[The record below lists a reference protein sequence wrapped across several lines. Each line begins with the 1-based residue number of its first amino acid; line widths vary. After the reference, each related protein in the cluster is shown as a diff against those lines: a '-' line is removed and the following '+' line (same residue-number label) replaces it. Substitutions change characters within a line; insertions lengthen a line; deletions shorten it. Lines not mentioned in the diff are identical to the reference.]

1 MLKLRE
7 IAKTFY
13 KIEIDNGRHI
23 SFWYDCWS
31 EKGVIF
37 DLVGERGFIDLGIRK
52 EATLEEAVLNLR
64 WRRRHRSEVLQEV
77 ETALESV
84 RSKIQSE
91 KLDVSIWRRKSGY
104 RENFSTNETW
114 MLLRGTSVQCLW
126 TRGIWFSVATPKYAF
141 ITWLAMRG
149 RLSTL
154 DRVSRWSQGMWR
166 TTCVFDRYQI
176 CLHGLGTC
184 RADVDERKG

>member
-1 MLKLRE
+1 MKLRE

-64 WRRRHRSEVLQEV
+64 RRRHHRSEVLREV

-84 RSKIQSE
+84 RSWMS
-91 KLDVSIWRRKSGY
+91 VSGGES
-104 RENFSTNETW
+104 
-114 MLLRGTSVQCLW
+114 
-126 TRGIWFSVATPKYAF
+126 RGIER
-141 ITWLAMRG
+141 I
-149 RLSTL
+149 
-154 DRVSRWSQGMWR
+154 SQQMK
-166 TTCVFDRYQI
+166 
-176 CLHGLGTC
+176 LGC
-184 RADVDERKG
+184 C